1 MIEPL
6 NYLTHQLTFLGG
18 PSMSCQTL
26 LPDRRPPPVPVWA
39 RLGPKDQAQVIQLMA
54 QLAFKLVVAQ
64 PNSPLQ
70 EVNDAIVTQYTQN
83 PG

>member
-1 MIEPL
+1 MS
-6 NYLTHQLTFLGG
+6 HQT
-18 PSMSCQTL
+18 SR
-26 LPDRRPPPVPVWA
+26 PDRCRPLVPVWA
-39 RLGPKDQAQVIQLMA
+39 RLGPKDQAQVIRLMA

-70 EVNDAIVTQYTQN
+70 EVNGALVTEHTQN